1 MGNSNGTPVLR
12 PEDIEV
18 LSKTSGKNE
27 EEVKI
32 GADSSSYAV

>member
-18 LSKTSGKNE
+18 LTKTSGKSE
-27 EEVKI
+27 EEVN
-32 GADSSSYAV
+32 